1 MPDTEETTE
10 LVDEDGARQEAAPGT
25 KKKPKKKSKKKSK
38 KSRESKKQKETKKG
52 EKSVKKSE
60 TKREKQKESVLDT
73 NLQVRLPDEYDRG
86 QIDQLLANKIAF
98 IVEKPTTEK
107 WTFYDTFDWRLF
119 NQSLVLRHTDK
130 EIVLDHFSSGES
142 QLNLQVSAV
151 PRFGWDLPESPL
163 RKRLEPIIEMR
174 ALLPLAELHTESRIY
189 RILNKDEK
197 TVARL
202 VATEVRTLDGDSE
215 SIQAIYLS
223 LRPVRGYPKYSR
235 KLAKQLARVGQVT
248 PMLEDLYFS
257 ALERAGQKPGSY
269 SGKLDLR
276 LKAKK
281 RSDSSTKAILRYL
294 FTIMKVNES
303 GIKADIDTEFLHDYR
318 IAIRRT
324 RSALSQIRNVF
335 PAEVTEHFKIEIRT
349 LGQATNTL
357 RDLDVYLLSEDEF
370 EARLPEAMRQDIV
383 PLFDY
388 LRLLREQALYEVIDS
403 LSSPEYARVLEEW
416 EEFLHKPVPKKAGAA
431 NGALPIVV
439 LARKRIYKRY
449 QRVIRDGEYILT
461 HTQDELLHALRIECK
476 KLRYL
481 LEFFTSLFPRKKM
494 ARLIRQLKKL
504 QDNLGDFNDLSVQQE
519 YLMHMAEELPIDYP
533 RSRKALVATGYL
545 VENLS
550 NKQKA
555 VKADF
560 ADTFTEFA
568 SPANQKLFRQLF
580 AAKGKKG
587 GR

>member
-1 MPDTEETTE
+1 MEPI
-10 LVDEDGARQEAAPGT
+10 LH
-25 KKKPKKKSKKKSK
+25 
-38 KSRESKKQKETKKG
+38 
-52 EKSVKKSE
+52 
-60 TKREKQKESVLDT
+60 
-73 NLQVRLPDEYDRG
+73 VRLPDEYKPG
-86 QIDQLLANKIAF
+86 QVEDLLAGKFAF
-98 IVEKPTTEK
+98 LVESPIVEK

-119 NQSLVLRHTDK
+119 NRSLVLRHAGQ
-130 EIVLDHFSSGES
+130 ELFLEPLSGGES
-142 QLNLQVSAV
+142 LNGLAGTSSPVFA
-151 PRFGWDLPESPL
+151 WDLPENSL
-163 RKRLEPIIEMR
+163 RQRLEPIIKVR
-174 ALLPLAELHTESRIY
+174 ALLPLADLHIRSRTY

-202 VATEVRTLDGDSE
+202 VTTEARTLDEGSE
-215 SIQAIYLS
+215 FVLATYLS

-235 KLAKQLARVGQVT
+235 KLAKRLGRVGTKT

-257 ALERAGQKPGSY
+257 ALERTGQNPGSY
-269 SGKLDLR
+269 SGKLNLK

-281 RSDSSTKAILRYL
+281 RSDSSTKVILRYL
-294 FTIMKVNES
+294 FEIMKANEA
-303 GIKADIDTEFLHDYR
+303 GIKADIDTEYLHDYR

-335 PAEVTEHFKIEIRT
+335 PADVTEHFKQSFRA
-349 LGQATNTL
+349 LGQRTNTL

-370 EARLPEAMRQDIV
+370 QARLPEAMREDIV

-388 LRLLREQALYEVIDS
+388 LRLLRKRSLEEVLEG
-403 LSSPEYARVLEEW
+403 LSSSEYARALNEW
-416 EEFLHKPVPKKAGAA
+416 EEFLYKPVPKKPGAA
-431 NGALPIVV
+431 NATMPTVE

-449 QRVIRDGEYILT
+449 RRVLRDGDYILT

-481 LEFFTSLFPRKKM
+481 MEFFASLFPRKKM
-494 ARLIRQLKKL
+494 GRLIKQLKKL

-519 YLMHMAEELPIDYP
+519 YLMRMAEELPIDDP

-545 VENLS
+545 VENLGYR
-550 NKQKA
+550 QKE
-555 VKADF
+555 VKANF

-568 SPANQKLFRQLF
+568 SPANQKSFRQLF
-580 AAKGKKG
+580 AQKRKA